1 MTHTRELGFA
11 IRQRTDGHPEWEQ
24 QIQKMLHITPQEL
37 QKLYAGRMFLTG
49 SDLREVA
56 LICDV
61 KPRELIQVNQ
71 EEYDKNVVRYMTDF
85 QNRENR
91 EKILDL
97 IDAYIDVREAL
108 EAE

>member
-11 IRQRTDGHPEWEQ
+11 IRQRTASHPEREQ
-24 QIQKMLHITPQEL
+24 QIQETLHITHQEL
-37 QKLYAGRMFLTG
+37 QRLYAGRLFLTG

-56 LICDV
+56 SICDV
-61 KPRELIQVNQ
+61 KPRELMQASQ

-85 QNRENR
+85 QDRENR

-97 IDAYIDVREAL
+97 IDAYIDAREAL
-108 EAE
+108 EAK